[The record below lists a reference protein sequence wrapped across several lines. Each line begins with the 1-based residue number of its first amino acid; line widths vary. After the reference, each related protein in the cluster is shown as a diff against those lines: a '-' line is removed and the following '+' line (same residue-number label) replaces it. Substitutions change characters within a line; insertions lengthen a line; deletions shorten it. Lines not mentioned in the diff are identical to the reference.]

1 MGKRIGAILLTIFS
15 YILIY
20 SGIRYLIKRFMGED
34 APYGRF
40 AATLGTLAL
49 SPRFSYEN
57 GDGEKRIQA
66 RWLLFRKKRTVFTF
80 GEKDEEL
87 QKESAQEH
95 PLDEVSGEEEESE
108 RKDDPSVQN
117 AQPNPDENGSAL

>member
-1 MGKRIGAILLTIFS
+1 MGKRIVSILLTVLS

-40 AATLGTLAL
+40 AATLGTLAF

-66 RWLLFRKKRTVFTF
+66 RWLLFKKKQTVFTF
-80 GEKDEEL
+80 GNKSEEL
-87 QKESAQEH
+87 SEEIG
-95 PLDEVSGEEEESE
+95 DEGPPAETPKEEESDVKE
-108 RKDDPSVQN
+108 NPIAEN
-117 AQPNPDENGSAL
+117 PQPNPDENGSAL